1 MKRFFHCGES
11 GFPRSI
17 LSFAAITV
25 PTVQAATY
33 NFTYSTF
40 FPPTHIQTKVPEAWA
55 KEIEEL
61 SKGQIKIQLF
71 TEGP

>member
-1 MKRFFHCGES
+1 MKKVFTVASLVFIGAFF
-11 GFPRSI
+11 
-17 LSFAAITV
+17 LSAAISI

-40 FPPTHIQTKVPEAWA
+40 FPPTHIQSKVPADWA

-71 TEGP
+71 